1 MVQSIVSAGLVASG
15 TAYLMGSTAPMNG
28 QLLQYNTVTN
38 RIEPVTVAGAG
49 IAWGTITGTLS
60 DQADLQAELNAK
72 SDTGHTH
79 IIANVTGLQAALDGK
94 ASAVHT
100 HVISDTTG
108 LQTALDGKA
117 ALVHTHT
124 IADVTNLQ
132 TSLNNKSDVGH
143 THAQSDVTNLVSDLA
158 LKADL
163 VGGVVPTSQIP
174 SIAIT
179 EYLGSVANQTA
190 MLALTG
196 QKGDWCS
203 RSDTG
208 TTWVISGTN
217 PAVLGDWTEL
227 SYPAA
232 PVTSVNSQTGV
243 VVLSYT
249 DVGAAASSH
258 THLLS
263 DITNAGTAAAF
274 DDTDF
279 AAASHGHPQSDITDL
294 VSDLAAKAP
303 LASPAL
309 TGTPTAPTQTAA
321 DNSTKI
327 ATTAYV
333 DSAVAGGGG
342 GNVSNSGTPVDN
354 QIAVWTGSNNIEG
367 TASFVY
373 DGSYVDIIDG
383 SNYCVRLGQR
393 TITVGGTTT
402 VPNYGAKISYD
413 FAGKGARFWGEHNGQ
428 GSTTLAGSN
437 PVQTGWGGVQ
447 TGGASHPS
455 IAGMVRFFANATL
468 AGVIEQTGLWNIQ
481 NTLEVRNGTTAQK
494 VGVFKTYTSATSFEK
509 LSLDTAIDAADHRI
523 VVEKGTTGGTY
534 RDLSLGFYDGSTYTE
549 SLRLNASDYTV
560 TAATKL
566 LTTAS
571 TNSISGFCLPHGTA
585 PDSPNDGDV
594 WTTTSGMYVRVNGVT
609 VGPLG
614 TGGGGGSGTVTSV
627 AVSGTDGIQ
636 VDSGSPITTSGT
648 ITLGIDA
655 ATLRS
660 HINVANGATANAGT
674 VTSVAV
680 SGTDG
685 LQVDSG
691 SPITSSGTI
700 TLGVD
705 AATLR
710 SHINVADGATANA
723 GTVTSVAVSGSDGIE
738 VDSGSPVTSS
748 GTVALGVNASTMR
761 STLGI
766 ATGNI
771 SATVGDGV
779 NVIAVDTKAFV
790 QVPRDATITGW
801 KVYEVDAVSGSI
813 EFDIW
818 VDSDGNFPPT
828 VADSIVGTEKPAIS
842 IGTENNS
849 TTLSGWTTS
858 INAGDWLV
866 FNVKTAPTN
875 SKRVIIKLD
884 VSWT

>member
-1 MVQSIVSAGLVASG
+1 
-15 TAYLMGSTAPMNG
+15 
-28 QLLQYNTVTN
+28 
-38 RIEPVTVAGAG
+38 
-49 IAWGTITGTLS
+49 
-60 DQADLQAELNAK
+60 
-72 SDTGHTH
+72 
-79 IIANVTGLQAALDGK
+79 
-94 ASAVHT
+94 
-100 HVISDTTG
+100 
-108 LQTALDGKA
+108 
-117 ALVHTHT
+117 
-124 IADVTNLQ
+124 
-132 TSLNNKSDVGH
+132 
-143 THAQSDVTNLVSDLA
+143 
-158 LKADL
+158 
-163 VGGVVPTSQIP
+163 
-174 SIAIT
+174 
-179 EYLGSVANQTA
+179 
-190 MLALTG
+190 
-196 QKGDWCS
+196 
-203 RSDTG
+203 
-208 TTWVISGTN
+208 
-217 PAVLGDWTEL
+217 
-227 SYPAA
+227 
-232 PVTSVNSQTGV
+232 
-243 VVLSYT
+243 
-249 DVGAAASSH
+249 
-258 THLLS
+258 
-263 DITNAGTAAAF
+263 
-274 DDTDF
+274 
-279 AAASHGHPQSDITDL
+279 
-294 VSDLAAKAP
+294 
-303 LASPAL
+303 
-309 TGTPTAPTQTAA
+309 
-321 DNSTKI
+321 
-327 ATTAYV
+327 
-333 DSAVAGGGG
+333 
-342 GNVSNSGTPVDN
+342 
-354 QIAVWTGSNNIEG
+354 
-367 TASFVY
+367 
-373 DGSYVDIIDG
+373 
-383 SNYCVRLGQR
+383 
-393 TITVGGTTT
+393 
-402 VPNYGAKISYD
+402 
-413 FAGKGARFWGEHNGQ
+413 
-428 GSTTLAGSN
+428 
-437 PVQTGWGGVQ
+437 VQTGWGGVQ
-447 TGGASHPS
+447 VGGTSHSS

-523 VVEKGTTGGTY
+523 VVEKGTAGGTY

-585 PDSPNDGDV
+585 PDAPNDGDV

-614 TGGGGGSGTVTSV
+614 TGGGGGSGTVTNV